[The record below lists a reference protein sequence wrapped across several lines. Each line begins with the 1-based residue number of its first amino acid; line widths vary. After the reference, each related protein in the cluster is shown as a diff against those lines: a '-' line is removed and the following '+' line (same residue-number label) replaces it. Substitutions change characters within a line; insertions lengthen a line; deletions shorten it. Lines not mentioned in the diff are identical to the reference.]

1 MQRYEFCSFAAN
13 FNPHKRPVLSSV
25 QRKHFTYRCQ
35 KSMQIRVLVLSV
47 FCCSLELQRS
57 ELYVFGSEGFLVLAK
72 FKCLVLN
79 EAKGGRK
86 LIY

>member
-1 MQRYEFCSFAAN
+1 
-13 FNPHKRPVLSSV
+13 
-25 QRKHFTYRCQ
+25 
-35 KSMQIRVLVLSV
+35 MQIRALVLSV
-47 FCCSLELQRS
+47 FCSLELQRS

-79 EAKGGRK
+79 KAKGGRK